1 MITDA
6 QFADLN
12 QDGWLDL
19 VLLGDWMGILTYI
32 NKQGTLEPQLL
43 PGLENSRGNWNSL
56 RIADLNGDGYPELL
70 AGNMGQ
76 NNFFEPGMRL
86 YIADFDQNGY
96 LDQITAFK
104 RGEKYYP
111 ILDKDELIA
120 QLPSVKKRVLY
131 YKDYAQMSMQ
141 DLFDAEVLQ
150 KALVYEVDRLATTV
164 FLNQA
169 GSFTPLEL
177 PQETQYTSIYSLR
190 ETDVNQDGIL
200 DIVLGGNQYKI
211 KPQFGRQD
219 ASKGGVILGEIV
231 EGEYRLNQ
239 FEHLNVEG
247 QIRAIAPLK
256 TTNKKGLIF
265 ARNNQPIIYFENE

>member
-1 MITDA
+1 
-6 QFADLN
+6 
-12 QDGWLDL
+12 
-19 VLLGDWMGILTYI
+19 
-32 NKQGTLEPQLL
+32 
-43 PGLENSRGNWNSL
+43 
-56 RIADLNGDGYPELL
+56 
-70 AGNMGQ
+70 MGQ

-169 GSFTPLEL
+169 GSFTPLNYRKKHSTPL
-177 PQETQYTSIYSLR
+177 SIVFEKPMS
-190 ETDVNQDGIL
+190 
-200 DIVLGGNQYKI
+200 I
-211 KPQFGRQD
+211 KTEF
-219 ASKGGVILGEIV
+219 
-231 EGEYRLNQ
+231 
-239 FEHLNVEG
+239 
-247 QIRAIAPLK
+247 
-256 TTNKKGLIF
+256 
-265 ARNNQPIIYFENE
+265 